1 MEPINFVDLKKQ
13 YAAIESDINESL
25 SAILKS
31 GQFILGPVVEE
42 AEEALSKYTNAKHTI
57 SVSSGTDAL
66 FVSLLALG
74 IGPGSKVFI
83 PAFTYTATAE
93 VIALLGAEPAF
104 VDVDEDTYN
113 ISCESLITKINQYP
127 KSELSNSAIIAVDL
141 FGLPADYGTICDIA
155 VNSGLYLISDA
166 AQSFGGSIGSQKVG
180 KLSPITTTSFY
191 PTKPLSCYGD
201 GGAVFTDDDEIAMK
215 IKSIRSHGITDNPY
229 ENVRIGTNAR
239 FDAIQ
244 AAVILSKL
252 KIFDEELSRRE
263 ITSSIYNQEL
273 KNIVE
278 IPITT
283 NQVKSAWAHYTIRTR
298 DRDGLREFL
307 TKNNIPTMIYYP
319 KGMHEQTAYQK
330 YHNGDP
336 LIVSEKLCGEVL
348 SLPLHPYMSE
358 NQVYYVSGK
367 VKEFIGLG

>member
-13 YAAIESDINESL
+13 YSAIESDVNESL

-141 FGLPADYGTICDIA
+141 FGLPADYNTICDIA
-155 VNSGLYLISDA
+155 MNSGSYLISDA

-263 ITSSIYNQEL
+263 STSRIYNQEL

-278 IPITT
+278 TPITT
-283 NQVKSAWAHYTIRTR
+283 NKVKSAWAHYTIRTR

-307 TKNNIPTMIYYP
+307 TKNSIPTMIYYP

-367 VKEFIGLG
+367 VKEFIG